1 MSKRIEL
8 QNYLGLVFLDEP
20 HEYYLDGVQLSGVTP
35 IIQKLFPTEYS
46 GVPSRILEA
55 AANYGKTTH
64 KKLEDHDVRW
74 KSDMDSVEL
83 QDYISICKE
92 NNLVHEASELLICNP
107 ELEVASAIDK
117 VYRVSE
123 NVFSIADIKCLY
135 GKITGEKLEK
145 VRWQLSCYRTL
156 FLQNFPGATI
166 DKLMV
171 IHLYHKQKK
180 DGSWNHTKE
189 LIYVDPIPDQFVMEL
204 LACKGEGFK
213 NPFAIPQ
220 DLTPRISRLKELIKT
235 MNAAKDEIDAIK
247 ADILSS
253 MEFLDVKSWISED
266 DVRLTRKLP
275 TTRSSFDLKTFK
287 SYHSDIPQE
296 DYDKCYKTSQISG
309 SLQVTV

>member
-1 MSKRIEL
+1 
-8 QNYLGLVFLDEP
+8 
-20 HEYYLDGVQLSGVTP
+20 
-35 IIQKLFPTEYS
+35 
-46 GVPSRILEA
+46 
-55 AANYGKTTH
+55 
-64 KKLEDHDVRW
+64 
-74 KSDMDSVEL
+74 MDSVEL

-117 VYRVSE
+117 VYRVSD

-156 FLQNFPGATI
+156 FLQNFPGDAI

-171 IHLYHKQKK
+171 IHLYHKQRK

-275 TTRSSFDLKTFK
+275 TTRSSFDLKTFQ

-296 DYDKCYKTSQISG
+296 DYDKCYKISKISG